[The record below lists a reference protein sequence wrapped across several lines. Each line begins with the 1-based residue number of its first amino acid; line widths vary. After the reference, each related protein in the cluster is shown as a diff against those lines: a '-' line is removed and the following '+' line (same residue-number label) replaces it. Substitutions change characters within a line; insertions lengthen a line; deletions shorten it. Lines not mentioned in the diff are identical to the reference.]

1 MVRRHSDQ
9 LRVVPVSEGRSLEEL
24 LVATRSRI
32 GVSLNHIELLTVAAP
47 FCSPLLELVRDDLR
61 EALDAAQEA
70 ERLERKLVRLLVG
83 PTLQSVSSP
92 PPPQEADAE

>member
-1 MVRRHSDQ
+1 MVRRHGDQ

-24 LVATRSRI
+24 LVVIRSRI

-61 EALDAAQEA
+61 EARAA
-70 ERLERKLVRLLVG
+70 L
-83 PTLQSVSSP
+83 
-92 PPPQEADAE
+92 ADAEALERELVIRLAGPIPLRSRPQGGGY